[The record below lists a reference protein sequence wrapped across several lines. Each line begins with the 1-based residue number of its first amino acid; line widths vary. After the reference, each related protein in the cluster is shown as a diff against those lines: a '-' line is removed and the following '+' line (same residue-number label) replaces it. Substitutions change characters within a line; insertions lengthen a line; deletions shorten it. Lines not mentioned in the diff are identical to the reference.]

1 MIESSKQ
8 SEQFQKPQIRDIPS
22 MRKILEE
29 TANFVAFKR
38 AFPLIRPFLKLLK
51 VDVNG
56 IGDALAHVDE
66 LAKQAQKLTS
76 IPDCFNDHFAE
87 RGWIIFD
94 RMDLGVAESAVKKAD
109 AGDLDGAEADLV
121 NYYSP
126 EKVKWHLMTMRAVR
140 AFDTRMRLAEKGLE
154 DYEAERYHACVPVIL
169 ALTDG
174 LVNDLHQ
181 QRKGFF
187 AKDVDLEAWDSIAAH
202 SKGLGKLTKVLRE
215 GRYKTTTDPITIP
228 YRNGILHGRDIGY
241 DNRMVAA
248 KTWAT
253 LFAVQD
259 WVIRV
264 EQGLLE
270 AQPEDPSPSW
280 REVLKNVRENEED
293 KIRLQQ
299 WKPRHIQPSRDV
311 PASGAP
317 DTYPK
322 GTPERKLTEYLDY
335 WKKRNFGFM
344 ARCIA
349 PIFGPPSKIA
359 PARLREEF
367 EYKKLI
373 SFELKEIRD
382 EAAAI
387 TVINTKIQFEV
398 DGQPTETQ
406 FVFRLVNSDENGQPA
421 TRGKPG
427 SEWGLVFW
435 AIS

>member
-8 SEQFQKPQIRDIPS
+8 SKQFQKPQICDIPS
-22 MRKILEE
+22 MRKMLEE
-29 TANFVAFKR
+29 TMNFVAFKR

-56 IGDALAHVDE
+56 IEDALARVDE
-66 LAKQAQKLTS
+66 LAKQAEKLTS
-76 IPDCFNDHFAE
+76 IPDRFNDHFAE

-94 RMDLGVAESAVKKAD
+94 RMDFAVAENAVKKAD

-121 NYYSP
+121 DYYSP
-126 EKVKWHLMTMRAVR
+126 KTVKWHLMAMRAIH
-140 AFDTRMRLAEKGLE
+140 AFSTRMRLAEKGLE
-154 DYEAERYHACVPVIL
+154 DYEAERYHACVPVVL

-174 LVNDLHQ
+174 FVNELHQ
-181 QRKGFF
+181 QRRGFF
-187 AKDVDLEAWDSIAAH
+187 AKDVDLEAWDSITAH
-202 SKGLGKLTKVLRE
+202 NKGLGKLTNVLKK
-215 GRYKTTTDPITIP
+215 GRYKTTIDPITIP
-228 YRNGILHGRDIGY
+228 YRNGILHGMDLGY

-253 LFAVQD
+253 LFATRD
-259 WVIRV
+259 WAIRS

-270 AQPEDPSPSW
+270 AHSEEPSPSW
-280 REVLKNVRENEED
+280 REIFKKVHENEKD
-293 KIRLQQ
+293 KVRLQQ
-299 WKPRHIQPSRDV
+299 WKPRHIQPGRDV

-317 DTYPK
+317 DIYPK

-349 PIFGPPSKIA
+349 PILGPPSKIA
-359 PARLREEF
+359 PTRVREEF

-373 SFELKEIRD
+373 SFELKEIHD
-382 EAAAI
+382 DAAAI
-387 TVINTKIQFEV
+387 TVIDTKIQLEV
-398 DGQPTETQ
+398 DGQPTETK
-406 FVFRLVNSDENGQPA
+406 FAFRLVNSDEDGQLA